1 MRPGAGLKRVRK
13 IFRCGAVYPAPGP
26 ARRTKAP
33 GRIIMGPIILG
44 AGRYMPKTLIN
55 FLSVARAHPIFPMGK
70 EVEPGHRSAVF
81 TPVKKNYF

>member
-55 FLSVARAHPIFPMGK
+55 FLSVARAHPVFPMGK
-70 EVEPGHRSAVF
+70 AVAGASR
-81 TPVKKNYF
+81 PRVGYRP